1 MGRYT
6 KTPIFNNTTEY
17 KTKKGKRYYGT
28 VKYPE
33 IPLNFED
40 IYVFTEQG
48 DRLDILAEEYYGDST
63 LWWVISTA
71 NNSLNQGSYFVDPGV
86 QIRIPSQISAIIANY
101 NALNDYA

>member
-17 KTKKGKRYYGT
+17 KTRKGKRYYGT

-48 DRLDILAEEYYGDST
+48 DRFDILAQEYYGDPR
-63 LWWVISTA
+63 LWWVISSA
-71 NNSLNQGSYFVDPGV
+71 NNSLDQSSYYTEPGV
-86 QIRIPSQISAIIANY
+86 QIRIPSQIGSIISLY
-101 NALNDYA
+101 NELNDY